1 MWVPDPAHRATHDTR
16 HRSLFILQFGCN
28 LLIFQDA
35 SRPRFT
41 AKPLIGLDERQPL
54 NQRVP
59 GSSPGAP
66 TIATLGAA
74 CPGARTYGRE
84 LSRNVHFEGRSGR
97 GLRYGF
103 GYLGH
108 R

>member
-41 AKPLIGLDERQPL
+41 AKPLIGPDERQPL

-66 TIATLGAA
+66 TNPLNHLEGNAALDPPKFGCWEVHGKTARGGIGRQAT
-74 CPGARTYGRE
+74 PGCR
-84 LSRNVHFEGRSGR
+84 
-97 GLRYGF
+97 
-103 GYLGH
+103 
-108 R
+108 